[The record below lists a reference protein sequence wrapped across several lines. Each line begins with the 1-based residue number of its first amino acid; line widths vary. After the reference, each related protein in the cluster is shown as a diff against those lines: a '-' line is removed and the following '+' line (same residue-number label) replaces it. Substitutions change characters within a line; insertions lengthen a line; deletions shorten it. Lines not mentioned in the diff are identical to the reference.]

1 MNNLADGQ
9 FRVFFFVSTGT
20 ETCPR
25 GAALYSRPAALP
37 IQVCQGN
44 TTFGPLVKGTFKYYV
59 SKLEGGGGLFQFD
72 DYDYYVWG
80 EGGLGV
86 KMITNDYY
94 I

>member
-1 MNNLADGQ
+1 MLPN
-9 FRVFFFVSTGT
+9 
-20 ETCPR
+20 
-25 GAALYSRPAALP
+25 AA
-37 IQVCQGN
+37 
-44 TTFGPLVKGTFKYYV
+44 KGTFKYYV